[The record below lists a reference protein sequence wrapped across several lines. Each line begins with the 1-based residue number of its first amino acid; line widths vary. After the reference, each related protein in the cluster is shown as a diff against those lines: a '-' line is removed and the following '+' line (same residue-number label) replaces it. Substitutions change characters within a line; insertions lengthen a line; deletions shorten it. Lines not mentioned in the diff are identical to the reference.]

1 MKIEISEDTKLAKIQ
16 LNDTYSA
23 EELEE
28 LISGLGELRS
38 DMSPSVP
45 MQSPLAT
52 KSPFATIA
60 VEEDPTFDIRPLPN
74 QPGGVRLLMRSS
86 ALGWTAYDISPRNAS
101 ALGDWLRDNCVGVST
116 LEEAD
121 IKSPPQ

>member
-1 MKIEISEDTKLAKIQ
+1 MSIEISEDAKQARIQ
-16 LNDTYSA
+16 FSGTYSA

-38 DMSPSVP
+38 AMEPSVP
-45 MQSPLAT
+45 MQSPLRT

-60 VEEDPTFDIRPLPN
+60 VEEDPTFDILPLPN

-86 ALGWTAYDISPRNAS
+86 ALGWTAYDINPRNANTL
-101 ALGDWLRDNCVGVST
+101 AAWLRDNVVGVST

-121 IKSPPQ
+121 IKAPPQ